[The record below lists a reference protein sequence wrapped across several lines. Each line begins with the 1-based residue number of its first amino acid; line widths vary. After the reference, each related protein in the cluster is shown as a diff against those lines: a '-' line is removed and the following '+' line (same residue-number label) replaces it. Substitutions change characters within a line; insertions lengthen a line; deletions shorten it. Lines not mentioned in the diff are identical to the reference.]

1 MITLDEALAD
11 CQNSTSDT
19 TAASQAIFLTGLNQ
33 GYQNLIAMFG
43 RPGIEKTVNTTTN
56 LSGIGG
62 ATLVDSNRSYQL
74 PPDYQFLKTARVQI
88 GSRWYNL
95 IEEEAQEMWNY
106 RTEYAYGGIPSL
118 YFINENFGVSSAEL
132 QIDPICTATTTTGS
146 LGTPTV
152 ATYNGTTLTLTFTS
166 IPITWVAGVTVT
178 LAGFAL
184 ASGQNINGSYNIATS
199 NGSTQIT
206 ITIAGTSTTVST
218 IGTVGTTIGVPLQIV
233 YESSDV
239 RLDHL
244 GISPTETY
252 SYTTQLV
259 SNLTFTNG
267 SNIVTSSNA
276 AFSSWM
282 QLGSTYVSAGDDGD
296 GSWYKIVN
304 YNNTKS
310 VTIGNVYQ
318 GQTVTS
324 GTNWSI
330 NQIMSLHVDMQD
342 IPEYWALWKYYLYK
356 KDAKWRDYYKSEYMN
371 RLMIA
376 KGNWATKSR
385 SSIIRSKSGL
395 SRWHSYPGWFPAVGV
410 SS

>member
-19 TAASQAIFLTGLNQ
+19 TSASQAIFLTGLNQ

-43 RPGIEKTVNTTTN
+43 RPGIEKTINTTTN
-56 LSGIGG
+56 LAGIGS

-118 YFINENFGVSSAEL
+118 YFINQNFGVSSAEL
-132 QIDPICTATTTTGS
+132 QIDPIATATTTTGN
-146 LGTPTV
+146 LLTPTV

-166 IPITWVAGVTVT
+166 IAANWVAGATVT
-178 LAGFAL
+178 LANFVL
-184 ASGQNINGSYNIATS
+184 ANGQNINGSYLIATS

-206 ITIAGTSTTVST
+206 ITIAGTTSAVST

-244 GISPTETY
+244 GTSPTPGY
-252 SYTTQLV
+252 SFENTLAG
-259 SNLTFTNG
+259 NMTFTNG
-267 SNIVTSSNA
+267 SNLVSSSVP
-276 AFSSWM
+276 AFSNWM
-282 QLGSTYVSAGDDGD
+282 QLGSTYITAGDDGD
-296 GSWYKIVN
+296 GNWYKIVN
-304 YNNTKS
+304 VNSSTS
-310 VTIGNVYQ
+310 ITIGNVYQ
-318 GQTVTS
+318 NTTVTS
-324 GTNWSI
+324 GTYWSI

-371 RLMIA
+371 RMMIA

-385 SSIIRSKSGL
+385 SSIIRSKNGL

>member
-1 MITLDEALAD
+1 
-11 CQNSTSDT
+11 
-19 TAASQAIFLTGLNQ
+19 
-33 GYQNLIAMFG
+33 MFG
-43 RPGIEKTVNTTTN
+43 RPGIEKTLNTTTN
-56 LSGIGG
+56 LAGIGG

-118 YFINENFGVSSAEL
+118 YFINQNFGVSSSEL
-132 QIDPICTATTTTGS
+132 QIDPISTATTTTGT
-146 LGTPTV
+146 LQTPTV
-152 ATYNGTTLTLTFTS
+152 ATLVNTTLTLTFTS
-166 IPITWVAGVTVT
+166 LPANWGVGTAVT
-178 LAGFAL
+178 LQNFAL
-184 ASGQNINGSYNIATS
+184 ANGININGTWLIATS
-199 NGSTQIT
+199 NGTTQIT
-206 ITIAGTSTTVST
+206 ITIPSGQSTAVST

-244 GISPTETY
+244 GTSPTPGYSFET
-252 SYTTQLV
+252 TLAG
-259 SNLTFTNG
+259 NLTFTNG
-267 SNIVTSSNA
+267 SNIVSSSVP
-276 AFSSWM
+276 AFSNWM
-282 QLGSTYVSAGDDGD
+282 QLGSTYVTAGDDGD
-296 GSWYKIVN
+296 GSWYKIV
-304 YNNTKS
+304 S
-310 VTIGNVYQ
+310 VNSSTNITIGNVYQ

-324 GTNWSI
+324 GTNWSV

-356 KDAKWRDYYKSEYMN
+356 KDAKWRDYYKAEYMT
-371 RLMIA
+371 RMAIA

-385 SSIIRSKSGL
+385 SSIIRSKNGL